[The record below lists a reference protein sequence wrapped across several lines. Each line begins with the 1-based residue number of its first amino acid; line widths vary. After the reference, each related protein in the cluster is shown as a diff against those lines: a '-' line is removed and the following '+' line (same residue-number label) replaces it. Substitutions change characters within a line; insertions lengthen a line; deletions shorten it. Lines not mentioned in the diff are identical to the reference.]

1 MKPGDIVLIAD
12 GKSSVA
18 AIAQVEGNYEY
29 KTDTE
34 IDYTNFR
41 KVKWLYKGDI
51 PIKAIYNKN
60 FSMQSIYAFYN
71 ESKKGTNEYNTNINT
86 EYLNEL
92 ISGKELSNKDK
103 KYVLIIDEINRG
115 NISKIFGELIT
126 LLESTK
132 RIGAAEEA
140 RVTLPYSKKPFGVP
154 ANLYVIGTMNTSDR
168 SIASLDIALRR
179 RFSFFA
185 MRPENDLV
193 KDVEDIQLNSIF
205 KKINKKIEILL
216 DEDHMIGHSFL
227 MKCKRVEDVRKAWF
241 NEIIPLINEYFY
253 GDWEKIK
260 MILGDGFVETINDIP
275 EDLKPYCN
283 GETFYR
289 FKKDNLNNEDFVKK
303 LNELA

>member
-1 MKPGDIVLIAD
+1 M
-12 GKSSVA
+12 A
-18 AIAQVEGNYEY
+18 AIAQVEGGYEY
-29 KTDTE
+29 RTATE

-41 KVKWLYKGDI
+41 KVNWLYKGDI
-51 PIKAIYNKN
+51 PVKAIYNKN
-60 FSMQSIYAFYN
+60 LSMQSIYAFYN
-71 ESKKGTNEYNTNINT
+71 ESKKGTTEYNTNINT

-132 RIGAAEEA
+132 RIGAAEEV

-154 ANLYVIGTMNTSDR
+154 SNLYIIGTMNTSDR

-179 RFSFFA
+179 RFSFRA
-185 MRPENDLV
+185 MRPEENLV
-193 KDVEDIQLNSIF
+193 KDVANIQLNSIF
-205 KKINKKIEILL
+205 KKMNKKIELLL
-216 DEDHMIGHSFL
+216 DEDHMIGHSFF
-227 MKCKRVEDVRKAWF
+227 MKCKSINDVRNSWF
-241 NEIIPLINEYFY
+241 NEIMPLINEYFY

-260 MILGDGFVETINDIP
+260 LILGDDFVKAISMDDMP
-275 EDLKPYCN
+275 EDMRSYCA

-289 FKKDNLNNEDFVKK
+289 FASIQDNLNDDEFISRLNK
-303 LNELA
+303 LG